1 MEPMNFTA
9 VRTAVSFLYKGVV
22 SNYLSV
28 TVMYLGCLRE
38 QSNFSLIVDSTVRV
52 GH

>member
-9 VRTAVSFLYKGVV
+9 VSTAIFLYKGVV

-28 TVMYLGCLRE
+28 TVLYLGCLRV
-38 QSNFSLIVDSTVRV
+38 QYNFSLIVDSIVRV